1 MTPNPNGRYAGL
13 PTRTLVEPDGRV
25 VAYLTRRFLPNPD
38 PRAPAVEH
46 RVRAGERLDLIA
58 ATYLGDPEL
67 FWWVADAS
75 RAMNPDDLTAPPDA
89 GGPPRTVLVP
99 QIGG

>member
-1 MTPNPNGRYAGL
+1 MFFSTFIAAVGGTVGSYH
-13 PTRTLVEPDGRV
+13 TTL
-25 VAYLTRRFLPNPD
+25 AN
-38 PRAPAVEH
+38 
-46 RVRAGERLDLIA
+46 A